1 MDLAWKKIGDS
12 IKNYKGPLKAL
23 QDSDLGGL
31 LSRSLSS
38 LSQSTF
44 WIIPV

>member
-1 MDLAWKKIGDS
+1 MEKKGEINS
-12 IKNYKGPLKAL
+12 EFFKGQFKAL
-23 QDSDLGGL
+23 QDIDLAGL